1 MDPSSS
7 PADGPVP
14 PPRDEEPRSIR
25 IAKTAI
31 WLQFV
36 YFICGGLLP
45 FIMLLY
51 PFGVLMIG
59 VPAMIVGDWI
69 LWPLLFVF
77 TIGFA
82 LGAAWL
88 SLRISEGDPSARLT
102 ATIAT
107 LALGACA
114 IAVSFN
120 SPFPEVTFGTA
131 APWLAIQVVT
141 LVNLHTPEAD
151 QWFRPGS
158 EPGDSD

>member
-7 PADGPVP
+7 PAGDPVP
-14 PPRDEEPRSIR
+14 PPRGGEPRSIR

-36 YFICGGLLP
+36 YFVCGGLLP
-45 FIMLLY
+45 FIMLLF

-77 TIGFA
+77 TIGLA

-88 SLRISEGDPSARLT
+88 SLRISEGDPSGRT
-102 ATIAT
+102 GATVAS
-107 LALGACA
+107 LALAA
-114 IAVSFN
+114 YAVAVGFT
-120 SPFPEVTFGTA
+120 SPFPEITLGTA
-131 APWLAIQVVT
+131 APWIAIQVVT

-151 QWFRPGS
+151 RWFRNDS
-158 EPGDSD
+158 DAGDSI